1 MSAVLDVVSAVLMVA
16 GALLSFAAGIGLV
29 RFGDVL
35 ARMHAGSKPQALGIL
50 LMLLAAA
57 LQTGPRTAAVLVLVA
72 FFQLLTVP
80 VGTHLMARSAYRSGL
95 APTGQ
100 LASDDLAG
108 TWSGPDAGSGAV
120 GSGAVGSVALGQQDP
135 QHDVDQ
141 HLRPG
146 QDDRGDEEHPDQG
159 GADAEAAGD
168 AGADPG
174 DDAVRP

>member
-1 MSAVLDVVSAVLMVA
+1 MSTVLDVVSAVLMLA
-16 GALLSFAAGIGLV
+16 GALLSFAAGVGLV

-50 LMLLAAA
+50 ALLAAAA
-57 LQTGPRTAAVLVLVA
+57 LQTGPRTAAVLALVA

-80 VGTHLMARSAYRSGL
+80 VGTHLMARAAYRAGA

-108 TWSGPDAGSGAV
+108 TWAGSA
-120 GSGAVGSVALGQQDP
+120 ALGQQDP
-135 QHDVDQ
+135 EHGVEQN
-141 HLRPG
+141 LGSR
-146 QDDRGDEEHPDQG
+146 QDDGGDEEHSDQN
-159 GADAEAAGD
+159 GADPEAAGD

-174 DDAVRP
+174 DDAVRS

>member
-16 GALLSFAAGIGLV
+16 GALLSFTAGIGLV

-35 ARMHAGSKPQALGIL
+35 ARMHAGAKPQALGIL

-57 LQTGPRTAAVLVLVA
+57 LQTGLRTAVVLVLVA

-95 APTGQ
+95 APTEQ

-108 TWSGPDAGSGAV
+108 TWSGTGAD
-120 GSGAVGSVALGQQDP
+120 AVGSVLQREQGP

-141 HLRPG
+141 HLGAG
-146 QDDRGDEEHPDQG
+146 QDDRGDEERAHQG
-159 GADAEAAGD
+159 GADPEAAGD
-168 AGADPG
+168 AVADPG